1 MSKRRVVVTGLG
13 TVNSL
18 GNNVPDFWAA
28 IRAGKC
34 GIDRISRFDPSDLPA
49 QIAAEVKNFD
59 PSKYIEKR
67 EASRMD
73 IFSVYAVHAALE
85 ALEDGGIKIG
95 ENVDKTRVGVILGNG
110 IGGEVTHEIAYEKIF
125 VGGGTSRIPPM
136 TVPKLISNIAP
147 ANIAIATGAMGPNY
161 ALLTACSA
169 GTDAIGA
176 AAMWIRSGQMD
187 MMITGGTE
195 AAITRLGIGGFCVLK
210 ALTFDFNDAPQ
221 RASRPFDKRRSGFVM
236 GEGAG
241 ILVLE
246 EYEHAK
252 ARGAKI
258 YAELAG
264 YGMSCDAYHVTAPHP
279 AGDGAVLAVKM
290 ALEEAGIGPED
301 VQYVNAHGTSTPLN
315 DPTETGMIK
324 RAFGKHAYDLKMS
337 STKSMT
343 GHTIGAAGGIESI
356 VCVLAIRDQW
366 APPTINLDEPDV
378 EAGCDLD
385 YVPNKGVDWKIEHAL
400 NSTLGFGGH
409 NGIVIFRKL

>member
-1 MSKRRVVVTGLG
+1 MKKRRVVVTGLG

-18 GNNVPDFWAA
+18 GHNVAEFWES
-28 IRAGKC
+28 IKQSKC
-34 GIDRISRFDPSDLPA
+34 GIDRITRFDPSGFPA

-59 PSKYIEKR
+59 PSRYIDKK
-67 EASRMD
+67 EASRLD
-73 IFSVYAVHAALE
+73 LFTLYALHAAHE
-85 ALEDGGIKIG
+85 ALEDAGVKVG
-95 ENVDKTRVGVILGNG
+95 ENVDKKRVGVILGNG
-110 IGGEVTHEIAYEKIF
+110 IGGESTHEIAYEKIF
-125 VGGGTSRIPPM
+125 LGGGPSRVPPL
-136 TVPKLISNIAP
+136 TVPKLISNIAS
-147 ANIAIATGAMGPNY
+147 AHIAMATGAMGPNY

-187 MMITGGTE
+187 VMITGGTE
-195 AAITRLGIGGFCVLK
+195 AAITKLGISGFCVLK
-210 ALTFDFNDAPQ
+210 ALTFDFNDEPQ
-221 RASRPFDKRRSGFVM
+221 KASRPFDKRRSGFVM

-246 EYEHAK
+246 EYEHAR

-279 AGDGAVLAVKM
+279 EGDGAVLAVEM
-290 ALEEAGIGPED
+290 ALQEAEIGPQD
-301 VQYVNAHGTSTPLN
+301 IQYINAHGTSTPLN
-315 DPTETGMIK
+315 DPTETAMVK
-324 RAFGKHAYDLKMS
+324 RAFGKHAYSLKMS

-343 GHTIGAAGGIESI
+343 GHTIGAAGGIEAI

-385 YVPNKGVDWKIEHAL
+385 YVPNVGVPWKIEHAL
-400 NSTLGFGGH
+400 SSTLGFGGH
-409 NGIVIFRKL
+409 NGIVIFRRI

>member
-18 GNNVPDFWAA
+18 GNSVAEFWSA
-28 IRAGKC
+28 IREGKC
-34 GIDRISRFDPSDLPA
+34 GIERITRFDASDFPA

-59 PSKYIEKR
+59 PSKYIDKK

-73 IFSVYAVHAALE
+73 IFSVYSVYAAKE

-125 VGGGTSRIPPM
+125 LGGGPNRIPPM

-187 MMITGGTE
+187 MMITGGAE
-195 AAITRLGIGGFCVLK
+195 AAVSKLGIGGFCVLK
-210 ALTFDFNDAPQ
+210 ALTFDFNNEPH

-241 ILVLE
+241 ILILE
-246 EYEHAK
+246 DYEHAK

-279 AGDGAVLAVKM
+279 EGDGAVLAVDM
-290 ALEEAGIGPED
+290 ALKEAGIGPHD
-301 VQYVNAHGTSTPLN
+301 IQYINAHGTSTPLN

-324 RAFGKHAYDLKMS
+324 RAFGKHAYNLKMS

-366 APPTINLDEPDV
+366 APPTINLDEPDL

-385 YVPNKGVDWKIEHAL
+385 YVPNKGVDYKIEHAL

-409 NGIVIFRKL
+409 NGIAIFRKI